1 MKAPRILY
9 FAHDLDDTAIWRRV
23 SMLEAGGARVAIVGF
38 RRGTGALPR
47 EDAITLGRTKDGKM
61 VQRMVSVM
69 SNGPGIANRLRAAG
83 LFDEGPPDVVL
94 ARNLEMLMLARAA
107 LRRMTPRPTLVY
119 ELLDIHRLQIGSNR
133 IGRTI
138 RAVERNMIRACDQV
152 VVSSPGFVTHYLE
165 PRNMGAK
172 NVMLWENKVFR
183 RDASSHSE
191 DTDVTTRAE
200 AVETGRVTIGW
211 FGILRCA
218 WSLDTLDRLSR
229 SRPGRFRIV
238 LRGKPAMDQLPDF
251 HDRVAANPDMSFGG
265 PYRWPDNL
273 ADIYGSIDI
282 AWLIDKFDSDG
293 NSRWLLPNR
302 LYEGCL
308 YGAAPVAIA
317 PSEVGAKLS
326 ALDCGIVLP
335 EGTWEH
341 VAGIVG
347 EMSPEDVRRARR
359 RVARLPRDL
368 WFSEADDC
376 RSAVHE
382 LVNAKE
388 SANQA

>member
-1 MKAPRILY
+1 
-9 FAHDLDDTAIWRRV
+9 
-23 SMLEAGGARVAIVGF
+23 
-38 RRGTGALPR
+38 
-47 EDAITLGRTKDGKM
+47 
-61 VQRMVSVM
+61 
-69 SNGPGIANRLRAAG
+69 
-83 LFDEGPPDVVL
+83 
-94 ARNLEMLMLARAA
+94 
-107 LRRMTPRPTLVY
+107 
-119 ELLDIHRLQIGSNR
+119 
-133 IGRTI
+133 
-138 RAVERNMIRACDQV
+138 
-152 VVSSPGFVTHYLE
+152 
-165 PRNMGAK
+165 MGAK